1 MKGNRFK
8 IVLSSNFFGGG
19 VSQTKGFINL
29 KNHFENQN
37 KGFIKFGKH
46 EKTNSESSFQNQGPD
61 NTGSY
66 LPVSDFGKFKLS

>member
-37 KGFIKFGKH
+37 KGFIKFEKH
-46 EKTNSESSFQNQGPD
+46 
-61 NTGSY
+61 
-66 LPVSDFGKFKLS
+66 